1 MLATCETCS
10 LWIHSKCSPSDLM
23 ISFHLQTLT
32 FIVLHVL
39 SDAFVAHESCFFLQ
53 CLSPIAVSKIM

>member
-10 LWIHSKCSPSDLM
+10 LWIHSECSPSDSM

-32 FIVLHVL
+32 FIVLRVL
-39 SDAFVAHESCFFLQ
+39 SDAFGHTRVVSFIQ